1 MDQRDER
8 VGTRLLPA
16 FMALASS
23 QLLGTAAGFVYWVLA
38 ARTAPASAVGTAGA
52 VVATV
57 ALLVRFTSLGLG
69 SFFLAELP
77 SMGYAGARRVV
88 RAGTLALVCVS
99 VPVGLLWWGGTRL
112 LAADDS
118 ALRAGVGTA
127 TLGSLFVLL
136 LVTTTLCSAWD
147 FAAIG
152 MSRSSAQVTR
162 NVVVSLGR
170 FPLLL
175 AWPALVG
182 DVDATALL
190 CTWLLPMVVSA
201 VVLAV
206 QVRLLAGRREDGP
219 PARRLLATHARTSVG
234 HYLLDVSLAAGP
246 LLVPLVAAAVLVPRE
261 HGFFTVAWMAA
272 SVVFVA
278 PFALGTALFASSAGM
293 GEPEYLRRSRR
304 VLPAGLALSSAGILG
319 TWLLGGWFF
328 LLFGEEYVDE
338 SLPIMSV
345 LVLAGLA
352 MVVKDVL
359 LDWLRLARRFRLA
372 TGLAL
377 GASASEVVGALLG
390 GAVGGDGTGVA
401 LGWVAASAVQLLVA
415 APLLVRFLRA
425 MAAVRAEGAP
435 LP

>member
-1 MDQRDER
+1 
-8 VGTRLLPA
+8 
-16 FMALASS
+16 MAY
-23 QLLGTAAGFVYWVLA
+23 AA
-38 ARTAPASAVGTAGA
+38 
-52 VVATV
+52 
-57 ALLVRFTSLGLG
+57 
-69 SFFLAELP
+69 
-77 SMGYAGARRVV
+77 ARRVI
-88 RAGTLALVCVS
+88 RAGTLALVCVGA
-99 VPVGLLWWGGTRL
+99 PVGLLWWGGTLL

-118 ALRAGVGTA
+118 AIRAGVGTA

-175 AWPALVG
+175 AWPAVVG

-201 VVLAV
+201 AVLAV
-206 QVRLLAGRREDGP
+206 QVRLFSGRREDGP
-219 PARRLLATHARTSVG
+219 GARRLLTTHARTSLG

-246 LLVPLVAAAVLVPRE
+246 LLVPLVAASVLVPRE
-261 HGFFTVAWMAA
+261 HGFFTVAWMAG

-293 GEPEYLRRSRR
+293 GEQEYLRSSRR
-304 VLPAGLALSSAGILG
+304 VLPAGLALSGTGVLG
-319 TWLLGGWFF
+319 TWLLGGWIF
-328 LLFGEEYVDE
+328 LLFGEEYVEE
-338 SLPIMSV
+338 SLPITSI

-359 LDWLRLARRFRLA
+359 LDWLRLSRRFRLA

-377 GASASEVVGALLG
+377 GASASEVAGALLG
-390 GAVGGDGTGVA
+390 GVLGGDGTGVA
-401 LGWVAASAVQLLVA
+401 LGWVCASGVQLVAA
-415 APLLVRFLRA
+415 APLLLRFLRA
-425 MAAVRAEGAP
+425 VATLPADDTIGAR